1 MFSLLAF
8 LGGLVFAYVARLF
21 QRFTLAFGLALSG
34 LGLLSWRLQ
43 YRIVCQDGVP
53 IGFLEQEAYNKK
65 NSNCLEPTGFVSE
78 KVLNRYEKRF
88 KIGNYE

>member
-1 MFSLLAF
+1 MLAF

-34 LGLLSWRLQ
+34 LGFIIMETTVSDSLPGRSS
-43 YRIVCQDGVP
+43 

-65 NSNCLEPTGFVSE
+65 NSNCPEPAGFVSE